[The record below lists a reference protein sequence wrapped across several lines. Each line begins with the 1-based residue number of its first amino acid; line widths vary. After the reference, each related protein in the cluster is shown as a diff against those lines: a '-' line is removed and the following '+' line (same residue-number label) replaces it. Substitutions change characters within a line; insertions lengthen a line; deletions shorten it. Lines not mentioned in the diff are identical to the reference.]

1 MRRVGAVPSAISRRR
16 FLKASLA
23 AGAALMLPQRQT
35 TAQSISRPRVFII
48 GAGFAGLSCAYQLHR
63 AGADV
68 LVLEAR
74 NRLGG
79 RVLTLGNVIP
89 GQLIEGGAELVG
101 GNHPTWMAYAK
112 EFGLTMRDVSD
123 DDDLASPL
131 LINGK
136 SYTNQAANRLFAEMD
151 KALALMN
158 SDARFINRDRP
169 WLTAD
174 AARLDQRS
182 LADVASHWS
191 VEPDVRAAAL
201 ALLANDSAT
210 NPSEASYL
218 GILSTIAGGGIEAF
232 WTESEIYRC
241 AEGNQAL
248 ATKLASAIGS
258 DRIALRT
265 PVERV
270 SLQHNG
276 VLLTTA
282 DGQQFRGDLVVFTAP
297 PSTWEQMEIQPQ
309 LAAELR
315 PFAGPAIKYISA
327 VDRPFWQDS
336 DLGPNALTST
346 AIGETWDASDGQRLT
361 PQDAGAF
368 TVFSGGA
375 AAQQCL
381 QIPKRQR
388 DAQMTTWI
396 NAIYPHYGSAVRKQL
411 FMAWPEERWTACGYS
426 CPSLGQV
433 TSIYPRLEEGIQN
446 KLFFAGEY
454 ASLLF
459 TGYMEG
465 ALHSGA
471 VLAGRIA
478 KRLNLA

>member
-1 MRRVGAVPSAISRRR
+1 MRRVGAVPSATSRRR
-16 FLKASLA
+16 FLQASLA
-23 AGAALMLPQRQT
+23 AGVALMLPQRQT

-74 NRLGG
+74 NRLCG

-136 SYTNQAANRLFAEMD
+136 SYANQAANRLFAEMD

-218 GILSTIAGGGIEAF
+218 GILSTIAG
-232 WTESEIYRC
+232 
-241 AEGNQAL
+241 
-248 ATKLASAIGS
+248 
-258 DRIALRT
+258 
-265 PVERV
+265 
-270 SLQHNG
+270 
-276 VLLTTA
+276 
-282 DGQQFRGDLVVFTAP
+282 
-297 PSTWEQMEIQPQ
+297 
-309 LAAELR
+309 AALR
-315 PFAGPAIKYISA
+315 PFGQNPRSIAVLREIK
-327 VDRPFWQDS
+327 
-336 DLGPNALTST
+336 LLLLN
-346 AIGETWDASDGQRLT
+346 
-361 PQDAGAF
+361 
-368 TVFSGGA
+368 
-375 AAQQCL
+375 
-381 QIPKRQR
+381 
-388 DAQMTTWI
+388 
-396 NAIYPHYGSAVRKQL
+396 
-411 FMAWPEERWTACGYS
+411 
-426 CPSLGQV
+426 
-433 TSIYPRLEEGIQN
+433 
-446 KLFFAGEY
+446 
-454 ASLLF
+454 SLLLSVV
-459 TGYMEG
+459 T
-465 ALHSGA
+465 ALPC
-471 VLAGRIA
+471 GRPLSEFLCNTMAFFLPLLTASSSVAIWWCSR
-478 KRLNLA
+478 RLHPLGHKWRSSLNWLLN

>member
-1 MRRVGAVPSAISRRR
+1 
-16 FLKASLA
+16 
-23 AGAALMLPQRQT
+23 
-35 TAQSISRPRVFII
+35 
-48 GAGFAGLSCAYQLHR
+48 
-63 AGADV
+63 
-68 LVLEAR
+68 
-74 NRLGG
+74 
-79 RVLTLGNVIP
+79 
-89 GQLIEGGAELVG
+89 
-101 GNHPTWMAYAK
+101 
-112 EFGLTMRDVSD
+112 
-123 DDDLASPL
+123 
-131 LINGK
+131 
-136 SYTNQAANRLFAEMD
+136 
-151 KALALMN
+151 
-158 SDARFINRDRP
+158 
-169 WLTAD
+169 
-174 AARLDQRS
+174 
-182 LADVASHWS
+182 
-191 VEPDVRAAAL
+191 
-201 ALLANDSAT
+201 
-210 NPSEASYL
+210 
-218 GILSTIAGGGIEAF
+218 
-232 WTESEIYRC
+232 
-241 AEGNQAL
+241 
-248 ATKLASAIGS
+248 
-258 DRIALRT
+258 
-265 PVERV
+265 
-270 SLQHNG
+270 
-276 VLLTTA
+276 
-282 DGQQFRGDLVVFTAP
+282 
-297 PSTWEQMEIQPQ
+297 MEIQPQ

-336 DLGPNALTST
+336 DLGPNALTSS

-396 NAIYPHYGSAVRKQL
+396 NAIYPHYGSAVRKRL

-426 CPSLGQV
+426 CPSLGEV
-433 TSIYPRLEEGIQN
+433 TSIYPRLEEGIQD